1 MADNEILQR
10 VYPYIG
16 GLQNVSRTISRKNTL
31 YVILKDAGAVDLP
44 AVRQVS
50 GVADAL
56 LDRGRLTLAL
66 LQQEQEVPAMA
77 EKRDGA
83 ELAKEILELVGGE
96 ENVTS
101 LTHCVT
107 RLRFELK
114 DTKKAQTD
122 TLKKTDGVLG
132 VMMAGGQYQVLIGA
146 RVQEIFDEVCK
157 ITHFESQP
165 KTQAEDNKPFYSK
178 ILPFIAATFSPSA
191 MMLCAAGMI
200 KGILALLVALNWMNS
215 SSGIY
220 VLLSGIA
227 NAPFYFM
234 PVLIAY
240 NIAKKMQSDVFTAV
254 TVGLALCIP
263 SINGVDIEL
272 FGHVF
277 NNTYT
282 TTVLPA
288 FFTVILAVY
297 VERFLNKHL
306 PNVIKGFL
314 TPMLILI
321 TVVPIG
327 YMIVG
332 PAANLLAQG
341 VSFVMNLLYNF
352 NHVLSDVVIGGLYQ
366 IMVVFGIHGVIVL
379 PGYMDVMSGI
389 PSANWAALGVA
400 SFSMLGVT
408 LGILCKTKSRKLK
421 ELALPAAVSAFFGVT
436 EPATYAIVMPR
447 MKYMVVA
454 CISGAVA
461 GGVGGLFD
469 FMIYTIPGMGIFK
482 IPGYI
487 NPENPIQSLIVA
499 CGVMLLATALAFV
512 VTYIMFNDSQYGDDQ
527 D

>member
-1 MADNEILQR
+1 MDTNHILQS
-10 VYPYIG
+10 VYPHIG
-16 GLQNVSRTISRKNTL
+16 GQENVSRVIARSDAL
-31 YVILKDAGAVDLP
+31 YLMVKDAGAVDLP
-44 AVRQVS
+44 AVKQAPDVT
-50 GVADAL
+50 DAVL
-56 LDRGRLTLAL
+56 ERGRLKLAL

-77 EKRDGA
+77 EKRNGA

-96 ENVTS
+96 ENVIS

-114 DTKKAQTD
+114 DVKKAQTD
-122 TLKKTDGVLG
+122 KLKKTNGVLG
-132 VMMAGGQYQVLIGA
+132 VMIAGGQYQVLIGA

-157 ITHFESQP
+157 ITHFAD
-165 KTQAEDNKPFYSK
+165 QAKPQTAENKPFYSK
-178 ILPFIAATFSPSA
+178 ILPFIAAAFAPSA

-200 KGILALLVALNWMNS
+200 KGVLSLITTLGWMDKTA
-215 SSGIY
+215 GIY

-227 NAPFYFM
+227 NAPFFFL

-240 NIAKKMQSDVFTAV
+240 NIAKKMRSDVFTAV

-297 VERFLNKHL
+297 VERFLNKYL
-306 PNVIKGFL
+306 PDVVKAFL
-314 TPMLILI
+314 TPMLILVI
-321 TVVPIG
+321 VVPVG

-332 PAANLLAQG
+332 PAANMLAQG

-352 NHVLSDVVIGGLYQ
+352 NHILSDVVIGGFYQ
-366 IMVVFGIHGVIVL
+366 ILVVFGIHSVIVL
-379 PGYMDVMSGI
+379 PALMDVMAGI
-389 PSANWAALGVA
+389 PSPNYAALGVV

-408 LGILCKTKSRKLK
+408 LGILLKTKSKKLK

-447 MKYMVVA
+447 MKYLVVT
-454 CISGAVA
+454 CISSAIA
-461 GGVGGLFD
+461 SGVGGLFG
-469 FMIYTIPGMGIFK
+469 FAVYTIPGFGIFK

-487 NPENPIQSLIVA
+487 NPDDPVKSLIVA
-499 CGVMLLATALAFV
+499 CCVMLLATALAFAI
-512 VTYIMFNDSQYGDDQ
+512 TYVMFNDAQYGDDQ